1 MRRLSLHPVNT
12 DRKQPKRKV
21 KNMPD
26 NQSNRFNV
34 EAIKAAGSRFKTS
47 IGNGKAALAAA
58 VFLME
63 SVAETRDTSPIV
75 KMMKDAKDKGDDNA
89 KNAVGL
95 IARTLFPGAKFSVDK
110 NKQPI
115 FKISGINANAEVL
128 AEIAGWVDAD
138 NNGVFSI
145 RGKQV
150 REKLAEYQPEPTTQK
165 TPEQLLEARMKADVK
180 WMEENGISL
189 EAYIAKLTTLRN
201 N

>member
-1 MRRLSLHPVNT
+1 
-12 DRKQPKRKV
+12 
-21 KNMPD
+21 
-26 NQSNRFNV
+26 
-34 EAIKAAGSRFKTS
+34 
-47 IGNGKAALAAA
+47 
-58 VFLME
+58 
-63 SVAETRDTSPIV
+63 
-75 KMMKDAKDKGDDNA
+75 MMKDAKDKGDDNA

-95 IARTLFPGAKFSVDK
+95 IARTLFPGAKFSTDK
-110 NKQPI
+110 NKQPV
-115 FKISGINANAEVL
+115 FKITGINANAEVL

-150 REKLAEYQPEPTTQK
+150 REKLAEYQPEPTVTK